1 MEEREFGGEIQVYY
15 VLDLESGHGAKL
27 MLPVDKVRRAGVR
40 DLVSATKARAL
51 MKSIGE
57 EATLAAEV
65 GSDASSRK
73 LRATGYS
80 EGLRSGSADRYTA
93 VLRELLSRF
102 RLGKLSPT
110 EQQTLQQ
117 ALTLFVG
124 EMSAAL
130 DRTHDDLRADLR
142 SVTELPTARF

>member
-1 MEEREFGGEIQVYY
+1 MEEREYGGEMQVYY

-40 DLVSATKARAL
+40 DLVSAAKARSL

-57 EATLAAEV
+57 EAAPVDL

-93 VLRELLSRF
+93 VLRDLLSRF
-102 RLGKLSPT
+102 RSGKLSPT